1 MASENRAPQIA
12 ALERN
17 NIMTPSIDFLER
29 SVPDAA
35 KVGRANADALM
46 DSCQLFLRI
55 RANCWRR
62 NRCGNQCGSRT
73 VFLVVVD

>member
-35 KVGRANADALM
+35 KDGRANADALM
-46 DSCQLFLRI
+46 DSCQRFFADTCQLLATEPLWEPVWLSHGVLSCR
-55 RANCWRR
+55 
-62 NRCGNQCGSRT
+62 
-73 VFLVVVD
+73 

>member
-17 NIMTPSIDFLER
+17 SIMTPSIDFLER

-46 DSCQLFLRI
+46 DSCQRFFCGYVPIAGDGTVVGTSVAL
-55 RANCWRR
+55 A
-62 NRCGNQCGSRT
+62 RCS
-73 VFLVVVD
+73 